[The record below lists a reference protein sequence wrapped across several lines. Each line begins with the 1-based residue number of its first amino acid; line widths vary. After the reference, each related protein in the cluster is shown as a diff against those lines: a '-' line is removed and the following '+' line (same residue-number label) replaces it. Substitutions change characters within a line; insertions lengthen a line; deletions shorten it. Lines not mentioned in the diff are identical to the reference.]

1 MREWIKT
8 HESEFRTLTKKY
20 GMKWGQDIFVQ
31 GERDEPHIE
40 WGGPGSPAQIARR
53 QGREVPR
60 TQVAGPTIVPQAP
73 PPVSTTPE
81 GAADANRR
89 ALQTLT
95 QGGQLNLPPVGAQR
109 QPDAPP
115 FVPPVGAPGRADAVP
130 QAPRAQ
136 PDASNPHSAIPT
148 PPPRPSVPPQPP
160 AMSVLK
166 SSIAG
171 EEERKRAQKALDE
184 YSARTGQYSPEQLRA
199 MTPEQYSAVAP
210 KLKED
215 ASGRADPVGTDKQF
229 KEALGTVGPGLPW
242 KLYRLART
250 GARRDLLRTGVDA
263 ARDARDKAKAALG
276 GDDGDDRDHDS
287 EHMVTGRQWAM
298 HRGQHQPT
306 PNRAEIDKSIAGQH
320 GGTIGKAEVRVKFDN
335 VPKNVKTDAN
345 GEGAFKN
352 IRQEKTSAMN
362 TTGEHGGSG
371 ANEYHEE

>member
-1 MREWIKT
+1 MP
-8 HESEFRTLTKKY
+8 
-20 GMKWGQDIFVQ
+20 GGVQ
-31 GERDEPHIE
+31 P
-40 WGGPGSPAQIARR
+40 
-53 QGREVPR
+53 
-60 TQVAGPTIVPQAP
+60 TQVAGPYVPQAAA

-95 QGGQLNLPPVGAQR
+95 QGGQLNLPPT
-109 QPDAPP
+109 
-115 FVPPVGAPGRADAVP
+115 GRADAVP

-136 PDASNPHSAIPT
+136 PDASSPHSALPT
-148 PPPRPSVPPQPP
+148 PAVRPSVPPQPP

-166 SSIAG
+166 TSIAG

-199 MTPEQYSAVAP
+199 MTPEQYSAAAP
-210 KLKED
+210 KLGPQ
-215 ASGRADPVGTDKQF
+215 ASGRAGQVGTDEDF
-229 KEALGTVGPGLPW
+229 KTALATTGPGLPW
-242 KLYRLART
+242 KLYRLARG
-250 GARRDLLRTGVDA
+250 GAQGRDLLRSGIDA
-263 ARDARDKAKAALG
+263 AREGHERARAALG
-276 GDDGDDRDHDS
+276 GTDGDDRDHDS

-306 PNRAEIDKSIAGQH
+306 PDRAAIDKSIAGQH

-362 TTGEHGGSG
+362 TTGEHGTAGG
-371 ANEYHEE
+371 GNEYNEE